1 MWMVTRI
8 IIISKRTQAL
18 EWQLDPHLVIESP
31 NDPIATSANETNAV
45 VVVVVVVVVA
55 VGTITTLNPTTVS
68 ATPMQTTARIDVAVD
83 VVPVVVVPAK
93 IPSAIATV
101 EAVENGAANDT
112 RATKQ

>member
-45 VVVVVVVVVA
+45 VVVVAVVVVA
-55 VGTITTLNPTTVS
+55 VGTITTLNPTTTI
-68 ATPMQTTARIDVAVD
+68 TPMQTTARIDVAGD
-83 VVPVVVVPAK
+83 VVPVAVVPAK

-101 EAVENGAANDT
+101 EAVENGAANGT